1 MIKPTYIPTATAM
14 SVLEKRYL
22 NKAEGQDPETPEQM
36 LYRVAQAIAGTSSN
50 LNADTY
56 HKELAEKF
64 YQMMLNMEFL
74 PNSPT
79 LMNAGLSL
87 GMLSACFVLPVEDS
101 IESIFDGI
109 KHAAMIHKAG
119 GGVGYSFSKLRPAN
133 DTVKST
139 SGVSSGPISFMTV
152 YDAATETIK
161 QGGRRRG
168 ANMGI
173 LHVSHPDIETFIK
186 CKSDLNI
193 LNNFNIS
200 VALTDEFMQAVEEN
214 SSFALRNPRSGEI
227 VKQVSARE
235 LFSSIGENAFNTG
248 EPGVIFIDAIN
259 RGNPTPWLG
268 DFESTNPCGEQ
279 PLLPYESCNL
289 GSINLAKMVT
299 DGKLDLEKLTE
310 TVKLAVE
317 FLDNVIEVNKY
328 PLKQIADM
336 TYQTRKIGLG
346 VMGFADML
354 IQLKVPY
361 TSRKALNLAEMVMQH
376 IQVKAAAA
384 SKELAQLRGPYA
396 ARPMGDENAYYRN
409 ATRTTIAPTGSI
421 SIIAGCSSGI
431 EPLFA
436 LAFKR
441 KILGGEEFDEIH
453 PYIEETVKPNLSRYK
468 YNNLKEDLIQSG
480 SLTEEIITQYKLTE
494 FMNPEIFV
502 TAHSVTPEWH
512 LKMQGAFQKYT
523 DNAVSKTINLPKE
536 ATQKDIEKTYKMA
549 WKMGLKGVTIYR
561 DGSRE
566 GQVLS
571 TGKTKGMVYI
581 TPRERPETTTGQTT
595 EIKTGC
601 GKMLITVNR
610 DESGRLF
617 EVVATIGRGGGC
629 PAANNEV
636 IGRLISLSLRSSID
650 PKEIIKQLSGIR
662 CPNFVW
668 YKGKQILSCS
678 DAIGNVLS
686 QEIGG
691 VSIIIENNPSPC
703 PDCGGELR
711 NQSGC
716 DSCPSCGFSRC
727 K

>member
-1 MIKPTYIPTATAM
+1 MIKQTYVPSATAQT
-14 SVLEKRYL
+14 VLEKRYL
-22 NKAEGQDPETPEQM
+22 NKNGEDIETPEQM
-36 LYRVAQAIAGTSSN
+36 LWRVAKAIAGNSPNINEQSKN
-50 LNADTY
+50 
-56 HKELAEKF
+56 KKLAEKF

-87 GMLSACFVLPVEDS
+87 GMLSACFVLPIEDS

-119 GGVGYSFSKLRPAN
+119 GGIGYSFSKLRPAN

-173 LHVSHPDIETFIK
+173 LHVSHPDIEEFIK
-186 CKSDLNI
+186 CKSDQNI

-214 SSFALRNPRSGEI
+214 SSFALRNPRTGEI

-235 LFSSIGENAFNTG
+235 LFSAIGENAYNSG

-259 RGNPTPWLG
+259 RANPTPWLG

-289 GSINLAKMVT
+289 GSINLAKMVA
-299 DGKLDLEKLTE
+299 DGKLDYEKLTE
-310 TVKLAVE
+310 TVNLAVE
-317 FLDNVIEVNKY
+317 FLDNVIDANKY
-328 PLKQIADM
+328 PLPEIADM

-354 IQLKVPY
+354 IQLKIPY
-361 TSRKALNLAEMVMQH
+361 TSRKALNLAETIMQH
-376 IQVKAAAA
+376 IQEKASAA
-384 SKELAQLRGPYA
+384 SKVLAQLRGPYA
-396 ARPMGDENAYYRN
+396 ARPMGNENAFYRN

-421 SIIAGCSSGI
+421 SIIANCSSGI

-441 KILGGEEFDEIH
+441 RILAGEEFEEIH
-453 PYIEETVKPNLSRYK
+453 PYIEEAVKPNLSRYK
-468 YNNLKEDLIQSG
+468 YNNFKEDLVQAG

-494 FMNPEIFV
+494 FMDPEIFV
-502 TAHSVTPEWH
+502 TAHSVIPEWH
-512 LKMQGAFQKYT
+512 LKMQAAFQKYT

-536 ATQKDIEKTYKMA
+536 STQKDIERVYKSA
-549 WKMGLKGVTIYR
+549 WKLGLKGVTIYR

-571 TGKTKGMVYI
+571 TGKSVEVAYI
-581 TPRERPETTTGQTT
+581 IPRERPETTTGQTT

-601 GKMLITVNR
+601 GKMLVTYNR

-617 EVVATIGRGGGC
+617 EVVVNIARGGGC

-636 IGRLISLSLRSSID
+636 IGRLISLSLRSNID
-650 PKEIIKQLSGIR
+650 PKEVIKQLSGIR
-662 CPNFVW
+662 CPNSVW
-668 YKGKQILSCS
+668 HKGKQVLSCS
-678 DAIGNVLS
+678 DAIGQVLS
-686 QEIGG
+686 QVVDG
-691 VSIIIENNPSPC
+691 VALIVENNPTPC

-711 NQSGC
+711 NQGGC
-716 DSCPSCGFSRC
+716 IDCPSCGYSKC